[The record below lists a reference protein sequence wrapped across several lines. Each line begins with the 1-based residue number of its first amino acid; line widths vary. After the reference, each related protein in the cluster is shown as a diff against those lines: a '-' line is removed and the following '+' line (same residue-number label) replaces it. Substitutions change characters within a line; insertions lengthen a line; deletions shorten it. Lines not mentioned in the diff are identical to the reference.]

1 MNRCGKK
8 ATKNIVGI
16 ECIGITKY
24 QRSWQKGLMGVMHLS
39 SSDCAAIFQN
49 CLKNLYW
56 GFDDDSFIILDW
68 RVGKSRYSRA
78 WTEVTA
84 GISQCCQA
92 QSHNQIMTSGLVPVL
107 TAELVT
113 TASATK
119 LPPYKHPLAQALFF
133 CPSFFFY
140 HPLPILLPILSP
152 SSSGSVLLHV
162 SQPNPIMLASPLPGP
177 G

>member
-1 MNRCGKK
+1 MYWNHQISTFL
-8 ATKNIVGI
+8 A
-16 ECIGITKY
+16 
-24 QRSWQKGLMGVMHLS
+24 KGLMGVMYLS

-56 GFDDDSFIILDW
+56 GFDVDSFIILDW

-140 HPLPILLPILSP
+140 HTPSFLPHPQGVCFSMFP
-152 SSSGSVLLHV
+152 SQIQSC
-162 SQPNPIMLASPLPGP
+162 
-177 G
+177 